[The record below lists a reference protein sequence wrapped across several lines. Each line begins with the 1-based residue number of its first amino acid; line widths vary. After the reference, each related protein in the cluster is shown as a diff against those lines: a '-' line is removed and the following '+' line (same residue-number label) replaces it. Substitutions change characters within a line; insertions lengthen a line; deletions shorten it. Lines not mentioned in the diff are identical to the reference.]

1 MKNKKFLWGV
11 VNIGQQTEG
20 FDITSNWSRWAKR
33 DLVPEVGKA
42 NNYWCDFKLDHEVV
56 EDIGCNSM
64 RITIEWSRVEPE
76 EGVFDEKAIKQYR
89 EILKDLKR
97 RNISAVVGLWHW
109 SVPMWFEEK
118 YGMHHKKCPTLFLRF
133 IKLVRDELGGL
144 IGQIVIFNEPMV
156 YILTSYLRGSRP
168 PFCKKSYWRAWCVLQ
183 NLMKMHKHTYLLWKE
198 SFTDISIGSTY
209 LWSYDTG
216 RDNTVIQKIVL
227 WLRDFLQDNYLVPR
241 LQKHSDYIGVN
252 YYTSNS
258 FFLGRDVRNNNRF
271 GFHSTN
277 DWQSPTL
284 WKQFPKGLY
293 HVLLRVNKFDKPI
306 FILENGKP
314 TNPGVDDTN
323 RQKFLERSVYYMQKA
338 IAEGV
343 DVRGYFY
350 YSLCDSYEWDSGY
363 NFKFGLVEIDRVT
376 GERTKRKSCETYR
389 NIIKNLTHKV
399 K

>member
-20 FDITSNWSRWAKR
+20 FDKFSNWARWAER
-33 DLVPEVGKA
+33 GLVPEVGKA
-42 NNYWCDFKLDHEVV
+42 NNYWYDFKLDHDIV
-56 EDIGCNSM
+56 EKIGCNSM
-64 RITIEWSRVEPE
+64 RITLEWSRVEPE
-76 EGVFDEKAIKQYR
+76 EGVFDKKVINHYQK
-89 EILKDLKR
+89 ILKDLKR
-97 RNISAVVGLWHW
+97 RNISVVVGLWHW

-118 YGMHHKKCPTLFLRF
+118 YGMHHRRCPVLFLKF
-133 IKLVRDELGGL
+133 IKFVRDELGDL
-144 IGQIVIFNEPMV
+144 ISHVVVFNEPMI

-168 PFCKKSYWRAWCVLQ
+168 PFYKKSYWRAWRVLR
-183 NLMKMHKHTYLLWKE
+183 NLIKMHKQTYLLWKKKFPE
-198 SFTDISIGSTY
+198 VSIGSTY

-216 RDNTVIQKIVL
+216 RDNTVIQKTVL
-227 WLRDFLQDNYLVPR
+227 WLRDFLQNNYLVPR
-241 LQKHSDYIGVN
+241 LQKYSDYIGIN

-258 FFLGRDVRNNNRF
+258 FFISKKNGCF

-284 WKQFPKGLY
+284 WKQFPEGLY
-293 HVLLRVNKFDKPI
+293 YVLLRVSKFNKPI

-314 TNPGVDDTN
+314 TNPGVDDIN
-323 RQKFLERSVYYMQKA
+323 RQKFLERSVYYMKKA
-338 IAEGV
+338 IAKGV
-343 DVRGYFY
+343 DVQGYFY

-363 NFKFGLVEIDRVT
+363 TFKFGLVEIDRIT
-376 GERTKRKSCETYR
+376 GERMRRKSCETYR